1 MKFTRPHE
9 RHDWISLQ
17 LCKLAATRIREKPTL
32 VEVGMQNIRRWVEN
46 SGSNAHWAPARL
58 EWAKLIERHTAQE
71 IADLLEAEGDEAQR
85 LRSSMPFIQPPFFTE
100 VERLQIVESAYAK

>member
-1 MKFTRPHE
+1 MKPTRPHE

-17 LCKLAATRIREKPTL
+17 LCKLAAARIRE
-32 VEVGMQNIRRWVEN
+32 E
-46 SGSNAHWAPARL
+46 PARL
-58 EWAKLIERHTAQE
+58 EVGLQNIQRWLDRPDCHAHLAAARQEWGALIESHTAGE

-100 VERLQIVESAYAK
+100 AERLQIVESAYAK

>member
-17 LCKLAATRIREKPTL
+17 LSRLAAARIREEPAR
-32 VEVGMQNIRRWVEN
+32 VEVGKRNIKRWL
-46 SGSNAHWAPARL
+46 GSLDGNAHLAVCRQ
-58 EWAKLIERHTAQE
+58 EWADLIEHRSAEQ

-100 VERLQIVESAYAK
+100 AERLNVVESAYAK

>member
-17 LCKLAATRIREKPTL
+17 LGKLAATRIREEPARM
-32 VEVGMQNIRRWVEN
+32 EVGMQNIRRWLDSAN
-46 SGSNAHWAPARL
+46 CNAHLAAARQ
-58 EWAKLIERHTAQE
+58 EWAELIECHTAEE

-100 VERLQIVESAYAK
+100 AERLQIVESAYTE